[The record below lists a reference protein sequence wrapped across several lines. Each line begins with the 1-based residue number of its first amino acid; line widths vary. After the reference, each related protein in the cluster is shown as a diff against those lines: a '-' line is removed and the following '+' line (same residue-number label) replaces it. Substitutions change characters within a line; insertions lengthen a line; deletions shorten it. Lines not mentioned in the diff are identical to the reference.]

1 MAFYGEQAEASMDKL
16 VENMNTE
23 AAAQAVVPDTPVAT
37 VPIIENAAT
46 PAVVEKPFIAE
57 TPAAQTPVAVV
68 ENTPAAVATPVAE
81 APPINFNEVP
91 DVLKTPEQRHNE
103 VQVDEQY
110 QEMLKY
116 LEDPQVRALI
126 EARRNNES
134 MFDLSDK
141 IRGNDPAKLSDA
153 QLLEMKLDT
162 FGLSEEEKEIE
173 RDSFA
178 SLSPLSK
185 KEFIRPVKEQL
196 IQEQKS
202 RLELFANAAQE
213 KNQQT
218 QAVVQRATQRAISDL
233 DNISAS
239 LTGQKVYG
247 LEITPER
254 LEKLKDYVL
263 ENTSVLN
270 DGTLNVTLQQNFQNG
285 IKQLFTEDII
295 KAQVAQ
301 TASDTTVKVLKEN
314 LRPSMNSTES
324 PAVTVTEEEE
334 LSRVFNN
341 ISEEQKNKYNLNF
354 K

>member
-68 ENTPAAVATPVAE
+68 ENTPAAVATPVAA

-173 RDSFA
+173 
-178 SLSPLSK
+178 
-185 KEFIRPVKEQL
+185 EFIRPVKEQL

-314 LRPSMNSTES
+314 
-324 PAVTVTEEEE
+324 
-334 LSRVFNN
+334 
-341 ISEEQKNKYNLNF
+341 
-354 K
+354 